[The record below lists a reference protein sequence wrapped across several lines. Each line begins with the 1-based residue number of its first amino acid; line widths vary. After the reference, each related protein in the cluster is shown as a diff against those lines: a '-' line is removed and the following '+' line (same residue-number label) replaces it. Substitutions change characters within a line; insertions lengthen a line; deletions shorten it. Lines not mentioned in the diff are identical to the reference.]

1 MQEGIVMGKNKARTV
16 QKNAQKR
23 AVKKS
28 VRKAVKRVAKGQLI
42 DFLRKQAGQ
51 PSPKTDGNE
60 DGSLSLD
67 SLTMIAECDGV
78 GACCL
83 NRPLFVEPSDVFR
96 IINNE
101 RAKKKFNLSSTI
113 DLYPTDDKVK
123 PMVHFVHKEL
133 KIPFC
138 GIRRVPVEG
147 SEDQACPFLEISGEK
162 MECILGDDRLTQ
174 CKADPISRIKRQA
187 NNRRLVGWG
196 YGVIDSVCIGC
207 KSHKG
212 IVKKVKVQDWLVE
225 KGMDN
230 RIVETD
236 MFMGFIEWV
245 KGKATSEHHLGIA
258 TLMLFNWH
266 RFLIDALG
274 EKEAID
280 KSPTSFQEVLFIARA
295 VMESAIKSEEED
307 KKKEAE

>member
-1 MQEGIVMGKNKARTV
+1 MAKNKVRMA
-16 QKNAQKR
+16 QKNAQKQ
-23 AVKKS
+23 AAKKS
-28 VRKAVKRVAKGQLI
+28 VRKAIKRVAKGQVI
-42 DFLRKQAGQ
+42 DFMRKQAGQ
-51 PSPKTDGNE
+51 PILKDGNE

-67 SLTMIAECDGV
+67 SVTMIADCHGV
-78 GACCL
+78 GSCCF

-101 RAKKKFNLSSTI
+101 RAKKKFNISSTV
-113 DLYPTDDKVK
+113 DLYPTDEKIK
-123 PMVHFVHKEL
+123 PMVYFVHKEL

-138 GIRRVPVEG
+138 GIRRVTVEG
-147 SEDQACPFLEISGEK
+147 SEEQACPFLETTDGK
-162 MECILGDDRLTQ
+162 MECILGEDRLTQ
-174 CKADPISRIKRQA
+174 CKADPISRIKRQS

-207 KSHKG
+207 KNHDG
-212 IVKKVKVQDWLVE
+212 IVKKVVVRDWLSE
-225 KGMDN
+225 KGMID
-230 RIVETD
+230 RAIESD
-236 MFMGFIEWV
+236 MFMNFIEWV

-266 RFLIDALG
+266 RFLIDSLG

-307 KKKEAE
+307 KEKSE